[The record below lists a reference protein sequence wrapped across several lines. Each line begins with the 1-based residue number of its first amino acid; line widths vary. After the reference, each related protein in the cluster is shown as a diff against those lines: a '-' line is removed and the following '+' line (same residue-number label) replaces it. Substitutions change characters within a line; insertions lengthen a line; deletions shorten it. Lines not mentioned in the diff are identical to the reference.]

1 MMPQPV
7 QQTIEGDE
15 EQKQKLDV
23 DMQDEAEEE
32 KSNTEDAGA
41 EASDDENA
49 DKQVQMVEA
58 NPSPTVQESS
68 YTVTEGATYWFTGL
82 SGAGKS
88 TLTEALKK

>member
-41 EASDDENA
+41 EASDD
-49 DKQVQMVEA
+49 
-58 NPSPTVQESS
+58 
-68 YTVTEGATYWFTGL
+68 
-82 SGAGKS
+82 
-88 TLTEALKK
+88 